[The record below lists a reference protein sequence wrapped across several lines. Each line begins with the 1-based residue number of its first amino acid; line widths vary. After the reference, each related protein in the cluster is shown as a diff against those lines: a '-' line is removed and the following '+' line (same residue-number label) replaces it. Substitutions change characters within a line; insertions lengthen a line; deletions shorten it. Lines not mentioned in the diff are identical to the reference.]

1 MKIRKIAYKLHLWV
15 GLVTG
20 LIVFIVCLTGC
31 VWAFKLN
38 GWIDGKVS
46 VASHTKAHGVRRLP
60 SPARQPSSEK
70 DSPNRSPTRPKEL

>member
-38 GWIDGKVS
+38 
-46 VASHTKAHGVRRLP
+46 
-60 SPARQPSSEK
+60 
-70 DSPNRSPTRPKEL
+70 